1 MVRRRIAKNFLKK
14 EDFIKKRENPV
25 SSRISRFESW
35 SGRLLKMIDVHCH
48 LEQKDYDKDREE
60 VIKKC
65 REKMKAVISS
75 SPHKDDFNT
84 AIDLHNKYSGFV
96 YICLGLH
103 PMYIR
108 ELSEKDILNSISFIR
123 RHKDELS
130 AVGEVGLDYYHVKEK
145 EWQDKQKEMFRRFIR
160 LAKELNKPLVI
171 HCRDA
176 FEDTIKILE
185 EEKAEKVMF
194 HLFGDKKSCSKVLD
208 NGWFISIG
216 PLLLRSKTIKK
227 IARFMPLER
236 IMLET
241 DSPWFGFGERGT
253 PLNVIKTAEKI
264 AEVKKATI
272 TEVEEQTDLNA
283 RNFFKID

>member
-1 MVRRRIAKNFLKK
+1 MVLRKIANL
-14 EDFIKKRENPV
+14 V

-35 SGRLLKMIDVHCH
+35 SGRPELLTMIDVHCH
-48 LEQKDYDKDREE
+48 LEQKDYDEDREE
-60 VIKKC
+60 VIDKC
-65 REKMKAVISS
+65 KEKMKAVLSS
-75 SPHKDDFNT
+75 APHKDDFNT
-84 AIDLHNKYSGFV
+84 AIDLHKKYPGFV

-108 ELSEKDILNSISFIR
+108 ELSEKDISEAISFIK
-123 RHKDELS
+123 RHKEELS
-130 AVGEVGLDYYHVKEK
+130 AVGEVGLDYHHVKEE
-145 EWQDKQKEMFRRFIR
+145 EWQEKQKEMFRRFIR

-185 EEKAEKVMF
+185 EEKADRVMF
-194 HLFGDKKSCSKVLD
+194 HLFGDKKSCSKILD
-208 NGWFISIG
+208 NNWFISIG

-227 IARFMPLER
+227 IARFMPLNR

-253 PLNVIKTAEKI
+253 PLNVIKTSEKI
-264 AEVKKATI
+264 AEVKKI
-272 TEVEEQTDLNA
+272 TSEEVGEQTDLNA
-283 RNFFKID
+283 KNFFNIG